1 MKWTTEDS
9 SEVVIAVNYVHYAV
23 VKSVRKWLISKLIA
37 SACFPQINLLIS
49 DMAGHLAC
57 SSGYNTNHEPKT
69 FCRLIRRCCLLRHP
83 ASWFFVDTTVPGK
96 SLRLAGQ
103 NIVYP
108 GCLAKNKVFLF
119 LSSRNTGMCKT
130 TLIAIGS
137 FMSASP
143 FLTPFKK
150 FL

>member
-49 DMAGHLAC
+49 NMAGHLAC

-69 FCRLIRRCCLLRHP
+69 FCRLIRRCCLLRHLYGFLLTQP
-83 ASWFFVDTTVPGK
+83 SPESLFGSQVKISSTLGVWGKIKFF
-96 SLRLAGQ
+96 
-103 NIVYP
+103 
-108 GCLAKNKVFLF
+108 
-119 LSSRNTGMCKT
+119 SSFPPEIQVCV
-130 TLIAIGS
+130 
-137 FMSASP
+137 
-143 FLTPFKK
+143 TPR
-150 FL
+150 